1 MNRSFVFGEEKVVSV
16 PLEMNYCPRCA
27 HPLEDRCV
35 FGRTRRVCPS
45 CDFIFWREH
54 KVAAAAVVVR
64 DGKVLLVRRTM
75 SPGRGR
81 WTIPGGF
88 VEFDEDPGDA
98 VVREALEETGYAVE
112 IVKLLDVIFGR
123 EHKRGASLVIAYL
136 ARLRGEKPLR
146 EMDESE
152 VDAVGFF
159 SPDQLPP
166 IAFKATEQ
174 AIALWQNEV

>member
-1 MNRSFVFGEEKVVSV
+1 MTV

-27 HPLEDRCV
+27 HPLEDRYV
-35 FGRTRRVCPS
+35 FERIRRVCPS

-54 KVAAAAVVVR
+54 KVAAAAVVER

-75 SPGRGR
+75 TPGRGR

-88 VEFDEDPGDA
+88 VEFDEDPRNA
-98 VVREALEETGYAVE
+98 VVREALEETGYPVE

-123 EHKRGASLVIAYL
+123 EHERGASLVIAYL
-136 ARLRGEKPLR
+136 ARLLGNEPSR
-146 EMDESE
+146 EMDEKE

-166 IAFKATEQ
+166 IAFKATQ
-174 AIALWQNEV
+174 RAIELWQSGS